1 MSDSADFIKI
11 IQALEGVGYKVIEI
25 KTVPRTT
32 KGKISII
39 VRHENQ

>member
-11 IQALEGVGYKVIEI
+11 IEALENIGYKVIEI
-25 KTVPRTT
+25 KSVPRTT

-39 VRHENQ
+39 VQHE